1 MQPVVKVGLLCDYA
15 LTGMDQR
22 LSLIGLFNNI
32 NFPSLPAAYPQF
44 FVVFVLNLDRAQHEV
59 HLGIVNPTG
68 QQMLP
73 DAEPVSVDVEVP
85 GAETN
90 LVIGFN
96 NIQFDRP
103 GIYQVQLFVNARLVH
118 SIPLNV
124 QAVGDVPYISERPN

>member
-1 MQPVVKVGLLCDYA
+1 MQPTVKVGLLCDYA

-22 LSLIGLFNNI
+22 LSLIGIFNNI

-44 FVVFVLNLDRAQHEV
+44 FVVFVLNLERAQHEV

-73 DAEPVSVDVEVP
+73 DAEPVNVDVEVP

-96 NIQFDRP
+96 NIQFDRQ
-103 GIYQVQLFVNARLVH
+103 GIYQVQLFVNGRLVH

-124 QAVGDVPYISERPN
+124 QAVGTGSYIPDRPN

>member
-1 MQPVVKVGLLCDYA
+1 MQPTVKVALLCDYA

-22 LSLIGLFNNI
+22 LSLIGIFNNI

-44 FVVFVLNLDRAQHEV
+44 FVVFVLNLERAEHEV

-73 DAEPVSVDVEVP
+73 DAEPVNVDVEVP

-103 GIYQVQLFVNARLVH
+103 GIYQVQLFVNGRLAH

-124 QAVGDVPYISERPN
+124 QAIGNGPFVSDRPN

>member
-1 MQPVVKVGLLCDYA
+1 MQPAVRLGVLCDYA

-22 LSLIGLFNNI
+22 LSLIGIFNNI
-32 NFPSLPAAYPQF
+32 NFPGLPAAYPQF
-44 FVVFVLNLDRAQHEV
+44 FVVFVLNLDRGEHQV

-73 DAEPVSVDVEVP
+73 DAEPVDVEVEVP

-103 GIYQVQLFVNARLVH
+103 GIYQVQLFIAGRLVH

-124 QAVGDVPYISERPN
+124 QAVGPGPYLSDRPN